1 MACAR
6 EARAAPAQH
15 QRTESSFSSGRDSCA
30 RGLRLYRA
38 ASRAVF
44 SYHHRMNLHGE
55 NLSHLRKRERISF
68 RCTALNALYKDAPL
82 GVCSFRSFP
91 VGSYYPTMYMRCTV
105 CGIFVRAHGKVP
117 CPLSNHTSTP
127 NLHREVKVT
136 GTLLSLACRAS
147 ATRAHR
153 HLEPCPVPITMN
165 AILRRS

>member
-1 MACAR
+1 MTRSVRLACAR

-91 VGSYYPTMYMRCTV
+91 VGSYYVHALYCMRKRNFRSRTRQSSLSAFKSHFHTESSQ
-105 CGIFVRAHGKVP
+105 GGQGHRHP
-117 CPLSNHTSTP
+117 PLS
-127 NLHREVKVT
+127 RV
-136 GTLLSLACRAS
+136 
-147 ATRAHR
+147 
-153 HLEPCPVPITMN
+153 
-165 AILRRS
+165 